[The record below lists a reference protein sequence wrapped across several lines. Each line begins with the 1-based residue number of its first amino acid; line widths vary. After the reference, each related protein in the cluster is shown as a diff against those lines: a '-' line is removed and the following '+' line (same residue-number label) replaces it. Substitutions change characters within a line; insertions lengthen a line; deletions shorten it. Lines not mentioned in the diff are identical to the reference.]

1 MYTHIIGIKEVFHE
15 QYTIDYLLELDN
27 KDARTFLQSNN
38 IIIIRMQT
46 YADSIEYFGNIYGTI
61 TYHDTNIGI
70 VGKRKN
76 IEDACKEL
84 FFLWFNVTSINS
96 FINPIDNQQAVQK
109 IHTIQTQ
116 IQTIQHKIQG
126 EIEQKN
132 QQIQSLYTDK
142 NDAQIDS
149 FIQNAISDIEDIKRE
164 SSKQM
169 QKKADQYNAM
179 LKKAKASTNV
189 EKTIEILE
197 EVYQFIHTIQINKL
211 QSQNTKTIFP
221 ETNITNIDIDENYY
235 IVQESQKLQN
245 MGLQTSRNQKILA
258 RTKNTGIII
267 KLAYKDIVQSILQH
281 KIYNTK
287 NIWTTAR
294 TIIMISICIWICFAL
309 IAQFQDKTTN
319 RTNIIQLWII
329 GIAIHIGYQWDK
341 TKGKTNQAIVLAI
354 ASYIIIYYTVFIIF
368 VL

>member
-1 MYTHIIGIKEVFHE
+1 
-15 QYTIDYLLELDN
+15 
-27 KDARTFLQSNN
+27 
-38 IIIIRMQT
+38 
-46 YADSIEYFGNIYGTI
+46 
-61 TYHDTNIGI
+61 
-70 VGKRKN
+70 
-76 IEDACKEL
+76 
-84 FFLWFNVTSINS
+84 
-96 FINPIDNQQAVQK
+96 
-109 IHTIQTQ
+109 
-116 IQTIQHKIQG
+116 
-126 EIEQKN
+126 
-132 QQIQSLYTDK
+132 
-142 NDAQIDS
+142 
-149 FIQNAISDIEDIKRE
+149 
-164 SSKQM
+164 M

-245 MGLQTSRNQKILA
+245 MGLQTSRNQKLLA

-294 TIIMISICIWICFAL
+294 TIIMISICIRIGFAL
-309 IAQFQDKTTN
+309 IAQLQDKTTN
-319 RTNIIQLWII
+319 RTNIIQL
-329 GIAIHIGYQWDK
+329 
-341 TKGKTNQAIVLAI
+341 
-354 ASYIIIYYTVFIIF
+354 
-368 VL
+368 